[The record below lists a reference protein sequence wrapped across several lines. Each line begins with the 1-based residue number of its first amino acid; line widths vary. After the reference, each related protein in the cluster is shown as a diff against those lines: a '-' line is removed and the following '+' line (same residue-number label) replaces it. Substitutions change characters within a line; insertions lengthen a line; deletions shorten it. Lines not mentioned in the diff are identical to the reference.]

1 MRKHITILMV
11 MAVLLLA
18 ALASS
23 PVSANNGKGE
33 VIAVTGIVP
42 GKDLMVHIIALV
54 PPGANRSDV
63 AKEVLANQ
71 GARAITKEEFSTT
84 SITWDQFSDG
94 VGDNDMVDLKKGL
107 LHVTRLKN
115 GIGFRGYQT
124 PSN

>member
-1 MRKHITILMV
+1 
-11 MAVLLLA
+11 MAVFLLA

-23 PVSANNGKGE
+23 PISANNGKGE

-71 GARAITKEEFSTT
+71 GARAIHF
-84 SITWDQFSDG
+84 Q
-94 VGDNDMVDLKKGL
+94 
-107 LHVTRLKN
+107 
-115 GIGFRGYQT
+115 
-124 PSN
+124 